1 MKTIY
6 RMSSDLLRRKNIFD
20 LTRKKLFIFK
30 LLQSVTVSVKYK
42 LAGMGIKLNVK
53 MAWIKKAD
61 KLAFVKMINTL
72 SFPRHFSIDHR
83 LCSVV
88 QCEFEFLSIL
98 QFELTLIY
106 CRQHFRLPLNVTTI
120 LSTSNRKMC
129 TQTVIEK

>member
-20 LTRKKLFIFK
+20 LTRKKLFIFE

-42 LAGMGIKLNVK
+42 LAMGIKLNVQ

-61 KLAFVKMINTL
+61 KLAFVKMISTL

-88 QCEFEFLSIL
+88 SVR
-98 QFELTLIY
+98 Y
-106 CRQHFRLPLNVTTI
+106 SANLNFCQYYS
-120 LSTSNRKMC
+120 LNLR
-129 TQTVIEK
+129 

>member
-42 LAGMGIKLNVK
+42 LAMGVKLNVQ

-61 KLAFVKMINTL
+61 KLAFVKMINN
-72 SFPRHFSIDHR
+72 FEFSKTFFDRSSIMFSCK
-83 LCSVV
+83 CSL
-88 QCEFEFLSIL
+88 QCEFEFL
-98 QFELTLIY
+98 
-106 CRQHFRLPLNVTTI
+106 
-120 LSTSNRKMC
+120 
-129 TQTVIEK
+129 